1 MQKIGMMFKFGI
13 MLLLMFA
20 GQQSFA
26 GQDNSDPNIELLK
39 VLHENKAITDTQ
51 YEDLSKQITQKK
63 KDKEI
68 KVQWKNGF
76 RLTSDDKAIDV
87 RFVGRILSDWAV
99 INADNELED
108 VFGDT
113 LLEGSGTEF
122 RQARIEFSGS
132 IYNDI
137 TFRAEY
143 DFVGGDTDFKDVWV
157 GMKNIP
163 CLGEIRF
170 GHQKE
175 PFSMEQLNNFMYL
188 VFMEKGLISALLPT
202 RNTGVKIINSTADKN
217 LTWSLSLMKD
227 VDDTGDGF
235 KDGSD
240 YDFTGR
246 ITGLPINSDNGRNLL
261 HLGLAYSHQFRK
273 DDNTLRLRERPETHI
288 TDVRLADT
296 GNIAGVGAVDL
307 LGGEIGYVRGPF
319 SVQSE
324 YVYTMVDS
332 ETADDPEFSAWYI
345 FCSYFLTG
353 ENRAYRQVDDGG
365 GEFTRVKINN
375 DFQLNKPGWGAWEIA
390 LRYSVLDLNDND
402 IMGGKETNWTFGLNW
417 YLNPNLRWDLNY
429 ILAKIEDRNSGGVI
443 IDEADTNILMTRF
456 QIYF

>member
-1 MQKIGMMFKFGI
+1 MQKMGMVLLCA
-13 MLLLMFA
+13 MLTLMIFTGHVSA
-20 GQQSFA
+20 SEN
-26 GQDNSDPNIELLK
+26 DDPDIALLK
-39 VLHENKAITDTQ
+39 VLHENKAITDSQ
-51 YEDLSKQITQKK
+51 YQELSKQIIEKK

-68 KVQWKNGF
+68 KIQWKNGLRF
-76 RLTSDDKAIDV
+76 TSEDKAVDV
-87 RFVGRILSDWAV
+87 KFVGRILSDWAV
-99 INADNELED
+99 ISADQELKD
-108 VFGDT
+108 AFGET

-122 RQARIEFSGS
+122 RQARIEFSGT

-143 DFVGGDTDFKDVWV
+143 DFVGGDADFKDVWM

-163 CLGEIRF
+163 YLGQIRI

-175 PFSMEQLNNFMYL
+175 PFSLEQLNNVMYL
-188 VFMEKGLISALLPT
+188 VFMEKGLPSALVPT
-202 RNTGVKIINSTADKN
+202 RNTGVKFINSTADKN
-217 LTWSLSLMKD
+217 FAWALSLMKD

-240 YDFTGR
+240 YNITGR
-246 ITGLPINSDNGRNLL
+246 ISGLPINSDNGRNLL
-261 HLGLAYSHQFRK
+261 HLGLSYSHQFR
-273 DDNTLRLRERPETHI
+273 DDSTLRLRERPEAHI

-296 GNIAGVGAVDL
+296 GNITGVDAVDL
-307 LGGEIGYVRGPF
+307 LGGEMGFVRGPF
-319 SVQSE
+319 SVQGE

-332 ETADDPEFSAWYI
+332 QVSNDPDFSSWYL

-353 ENRAYRQVDDGG
+353 ENRTYRQIDDGG

-375 DFQLNKPGWGAWEIA
+375 DFHLNKPGWGAWEIA

-402 IMGGKETNWTFGLNW
+402 IRGGKETNWTLGLNW
-417 YLNPNLRWDLNY
+417 YLNPNLRWTLNY
-429 ILAKIEDRNSGGVI
+429 ILAKIKDRDSGGI
-443 IDEADTNILMTRF
+443 TINEADTNILMTRF